1 MNGHRPTFEE
11 IDGLTKL
18 IKAIFAGLEM
28 QVARIDDHFRSAEL
42 DFMYGNITEKRYLER
57 LNQIGDEIEKFKI
70 KMSKLQELDI
80 EAS

>member
-1 MNGHRPTFEE
+1 
-11 IDGLTKL
+11 
-18 IKAIFAGLEM
+18 M